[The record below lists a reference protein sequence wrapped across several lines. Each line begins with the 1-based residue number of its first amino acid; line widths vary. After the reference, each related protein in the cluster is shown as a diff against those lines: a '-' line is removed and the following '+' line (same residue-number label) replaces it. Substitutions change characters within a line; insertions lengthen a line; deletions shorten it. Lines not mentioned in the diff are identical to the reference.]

1 MQTLPS
7 LIFLAFTTI
16 LLIVQWVLPMLN
28 LHLALNQENLLLERA
43 QKIVDVSRSNPS
55 KVLNDLEDLTIGGI
69 NINQVLGENQG
80 DYIIYQIKFN
90 HKGLFANRF
99 LGQEQLEQSKTVT
112 LIADR
117 EL

>member
-1 MQTLPS
+1 MQALPS

-16 LLIVQWVLPMLN
+16 LLIVQWILPMLN

-43 QKIVDVSRSNPS
+43 QKIVDVSRSNSS
-55 KVLNDLEDLTIGGI
+55 KVLNDLENLAINGV
-69 NINQVLGENQG
+69 NINQVSKENQG

-99 LGQEQLEQSKTVT
+99 LRKEQLEQSKTVT
-112 LIADR
+112 LITDR